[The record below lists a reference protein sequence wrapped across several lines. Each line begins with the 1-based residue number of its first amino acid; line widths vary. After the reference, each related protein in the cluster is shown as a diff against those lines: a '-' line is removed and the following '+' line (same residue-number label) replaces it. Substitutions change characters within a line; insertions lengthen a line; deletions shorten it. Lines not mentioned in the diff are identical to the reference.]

1 MDKLESEIR
10 RLTQPVNGQYPR
22 PWMTQSTDPASSRL
36 FIVGMNQAST
46 YDTKTVGTHSHFI
59 NCLFNRGDESCHQ
72 LYDRLTG
79 RPSRTRANI
88 QNLVDRLVA
97 KGISDVIETNVI
109 CYSTPMSADLG
120 KAQHRNGAIQGR
132 EIFHML
138 LDIIQP
144 ELLIVHGSGTVV
156 EMNRLAHTG
165 LPTPD
170 LNVAEPIL
178 HQWRNMQAIIIPSLA
193 PPAFNRWA
201 NESDGHMDK
210 ICSLVASTLKT

>member
-1 MDKLESEIR
+1 VDKLESEIR

-46 YDTKTVGTHSHFI
+46 YDTRTVGTHSHFI
-59 NCLFNRGDESCHQ
+59 NCLFNRGDESGHQ

-88 QNLVDRLVA
+88 QNLVDHLVA
-97 KGISDVIETNVI
+97 IGISDVIETNVV
-109 CYSTPMSADLG
+109 CYSTPMSADLRET
-120 KAQHRNGAIQGR
+120 QHRNGVMQGR
-132 EIFHML
+132 EIFDKL
-138 LDIIQP
+138 LDIVQP
-144 ELLIVHGSGTVV
+144 EVLIVHGSGTVV
-156 EMNRLAHTG
+156 EMNKLAGTQ
-165 LPTPD
+165 LPRPNF
-170 LNVAEPIL
+170 NVAEPIS
-178 HQWRNMQAIIIPSLA
+178 HQWRNRQAIIIPSLA

-210 ICSLVASTLKT
+210 ICSLVAARLKA